1 MKVLLLN
8 PRIST
13 KLSTPQE
20 KGPFSD
26 IGENLGLGILSANL
40 SKNNIENKIIDLCL
54 DDIPTNMILDIIT
67 LEEYSLVGISIPS
80 VLAMQSAM
88 ELYSQIKKSF
98 PNIHITAGGHYA
110 SIDSEK
116 ILLKDAFDSII
127 IDDGEDTIVELSTNL
142 NNGEKW
148 KTIDGLIY
156 RKSYREIVKN
166 PPRAFKDVMDD
177 IPFPSRSTLPLV
189 LEKGGYASINTS
201 KGCYGR
207 CIFCS
212 SASYLRSTQN
222 YKWRYRSAH
231 NIVEEIENLNSA
243 YSVIDF
249 IIIDDCF
256 IGVHKHCRKRAL
268 EFADLL
274 IKKELDLRYLIMCKP
289 EEIDVETISQLR
301 NSGLRAV
308 SMGIESGDQNV
319 LNRLNRATKTE
330 QITHALQIFKE
341 NDIEVFIGLIPFDP
355 ESSLDEIVNTIEFL
369 YNEGILNISLF
380 RKRMMIMP
388 GSLIES
394 TLIQANRLD
403 NKKRYQITDKRTE
416 TLASII
422 EKASA
427 KFGGLLNNLLYVK
440 KWERV
445 LERDSKI
452 QMKKKT
458 ILLIVEYMIN
468 KKSYQILK
476 KALSIVNLENPEI
489 IEDEVAFLEKEIEQ
503 LYGKVYNILK

>member
-40 SKNNIENKIIDLCL
+40 SKKNIDNKIIDLCL
-54 DDIPTNMILDIIT
+54 EDIPINMILDIISSG
-67 LEEYSLVGISIPS
+67 EYSLVGISIPS
-80 VLAMQSAM
+80 ILAMQCAL
-88 ELYSQIKKSF
+88 ELYSQIKFFF

-116 ILLKDAFDSII
+116 ILLKDVFDSII
-127 IDDGEDTIVELSTNL
+127 IDDGEDTIVELFSNL
-142 NNGEKW
+142 HNGEKW
-148 KTIDGLIY
+148 KTINGLIY
-156 RKSYREIVKN
+156 RKSYCEIVKN
-166 PPRAFKDVMDD
+166 PPRAFNDTMDD
-177 IPFPSRSTLPLV
+177 IPFPNRSTLPLV
-189 LEKGGYASINTS
+189 LEKKGYASINTS

-231 NIVEEIENLNSA
+231 NIVEEVENLYST
-243 YSVIDF
+243 YSVKDF

-256 IGVHKHCRKRAL
+256 IGVHNHCRKRAL

-274 IKKELDLRYLIMCKP
+274 IKKKLDFRYLIMCKP
-289 EEIDVETISQLR
+289 EEIDVETISRLK

-308 SMGIESGDQNV
+308 SMGVESGDQRV
-319 LNRLNRATKTE
+319 LNRLNRSTKTE
-330 QITHALQIFKE
+330 QITHALQIFRE
-341 NDIEVFIGLIPFDP
+341 NDIEIFIGLIPFDP
-355 ESSLDEIVNTIEFL
+355 ESSLDEIINTIEFL
-369 YNEGILNISLF
+369 HNEGILNISLF

-388 GSLIES
+388 GSMIES
-394 TLIQANRLD
+394 KLIQANRLD
-403 NKKRYQITDKRTE
+403 NKKRYQITDKRAE
-416 TLASII
+416 ALASII
-422 EKASA
+422 EKASE

-440 KWERV
+440 KWERA

-452 QMKKKT
+452 QMEKKT

-468 KKSYQILK
+468 KKSYEILK
-476 KALSIVNLENPEI
+476 KALSIINLQDPEAIEAEVNILK
-489 IEDEVAFLEKEIEQ
+489 KEIEQ
-503 LYGKVYNILK
+503 LYEKVYDILK